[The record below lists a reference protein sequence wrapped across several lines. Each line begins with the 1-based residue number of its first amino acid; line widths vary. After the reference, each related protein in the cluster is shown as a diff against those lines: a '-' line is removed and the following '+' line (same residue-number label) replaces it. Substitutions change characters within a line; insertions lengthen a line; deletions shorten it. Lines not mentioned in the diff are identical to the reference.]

1 MRSRAMRSRS
11 VRRPLSAAAWV
22 AIASEERA
30 AMSAM
35 RDIAGYDKQRVATL
49 FSSGDAPN
57 ELRGGEM
64 ERRTFLKAGAAGAFA
79 VTSSAK
85 AAGNGARPEAPA
97 MARGMTL
104 LTMRDANGYT
114 LGVKTAKGVLDVKKA
129 ARALKSNAP
138 TTMDALIAGGDGGLG
153 ELVQQAKSG
162 ALYVDEAK
170 IAFGPCV
177 TNPEKII
184 CVGLNYA
191 RHAREVG
198 QPIPKLPILFNKY
211 NNALN
216 AHQGMVR
223 VSSIPAQNFDYE
235 AELVVV
241 IGRRARN
248 VSEAEALSYVLGY
261 AVGNDFT
268 ARDLQSRSSQWMI
281 GKTCDGSGL
290 LGPYLVTADLVGDPT
305 NLKIECAVTGE
316 VRQSSN

>member
-35 RDIAGYDKQRVATL
+35 RDIAGYDKQRVAML

-114 LGVKTAKGVLDVKKA
+114 PGVKTAQGVLDGNETS
-129 ARALKSNAP
+129 RAPETK
-138 TTMDALIAGGDGGLG
+138 TTSTTD
-153 ELVQQAKSG
+153 
-162 ALYVDEAK
+162 
-170 IAFGPCV
+170 
-177 TNPEKII
+177 
-184 CVGLNYA
+184 
-191 RHAREVG
+191 
-198 QPIPKLPILFNKY
+198 
-211 NNALN
+211 
-216 AHQGMVR
+216 
-223 VSSIPAQNFDYE
+223 
-235 AELVVV
+235 
-241 IGRRARN
+241 
-248 VSEAEALSYVLGY
+248 
-261 AVGNDFT
+261 
-268 ARDLQSRSSQWMI
+268 
-281 GKTCDGSGL
+281 GL
-290 LGPYLVTADLVGDPT
+290 LP
-305 NLKIECAVTGE
+305 
-316 VRQSSN
+316 